1 MMQATRRTSWIFV
14 AACLLGAAP
23 SARVMAQEDVVE
35 EFDCETYL
43 ATAPVK
49 TTDNGEV
56 EQPYLTLDTNDVKTW
71 NLGASMTAGFACSQQ
86 LASCCCPAA
95 CCIFVWLV
103 VSRHSRGHV

>member
-1 MMQATRRTSWIFV
+1 MFV

-86 LASCCCPAA
+86 LASCCCRLLLHFRLA
-95 CCIFVWLV
+95 CRLEALAWACMIA
-103 VSRHSRGHV
+103 